1 MSILFAFLVTIFL
14 IFLPTMMAFYYRA
27 GSTAT
32 FLILLFNLL
41 VFITGGLTWFVAFGI
56 VVCSIKFSETIKSIL
71 FALFLISL
79 AIFFA
84 AAEFTGF
91 MDIMGAFP

>member
-27 GSTAT
+27 GSIPTL
-32 FLILLFNLL
+32 LIVLFNLL
-41 VFITGGLTWFVAFGI
+41 AFITAGLTWFVAFI
-56 VVCSIKFSETIKSIL
+56 IAVCSIRFSETIKSIL
-71 FALFLISL
+71 FALFLIGL